1 MNKPA
6 IAIAALLGLAA
17 AQSAWANP
25 PTQTLTEPKAR
36 SLVMGWGCTNVSRLS
51 QGQSGRWFGRCEKGG
66 ETVNVMVDNQGKVSQ
81 GESSSFTSSRAGPS

>member
-25 PTQTLTEPKAR
+25 PTQTLTSQRPDHWLWDGAAP
-36 SLVMGWGCTNVSRLS
+36 MSR
-51 QGQSGRWFGRCEKGG
+51 
-66 ETVNVMVDNQGKVSQ
+66 V
-81 GESSSFTSSRAGPS
+81 